1 MHVIAALII
10 NSKVSAVE
18 KLTDIRMLIDRLSQR
33 YQEYFDAE
41 IMNRY
46 GEELPYIIFNSLT
59 HSINYQSV
67 DHELLGYFYEST
79 LLQINKVK
87 AGNIRKKFGIYYTP
101 KVLSQQMSRQ
111 IPFEIV
117 PPDDRYVLDGTC
129 GSGSLLLSACKRLEN
144 LVRLER
150 ADYDRQKYLAD
161 MIQGYDVDKFAS
173 EVAKLSLLLY
183 SLPAGVR
190 WNIKA
195 GDLLRMDHTKIRT
208 PYIILGNPPYGE
220 KRGDSKREQ
229 KAAAFLEKYTTGC
242 LRYIEE
248 WKRIRRTK
256 IDQNKNIIMLRVR

>member
-1 MHVIAALII
+1 
-10 NSKVSAVE
+10 
-18 KLTDIRMLIDRLSQR
+18 MLIDRLSQR

-87 AGNIRKKFGIYYTP
+87 AGNIRKKFGI
-101 KVLSQQMSRQ
+101 
-111 IPFEIV
+111 
-117 PPDDRYVLDGTC
+117 
-129 GSGSLLLSACKRLEN
+129 
-144 LVRLER
+144 
-150 ADYDRQKYLAD
+150 
-161 MIQGYDVDKFAS
+161 
-173 EVAKLSLLLY
+173 
-183 SLPAGVR
+183 
-190 WNIKA
+190 
-195 GDLLRMDHTKIRT
+195 
-208 PYIILGNPPYGE
+208 
-220 KRGDSKREQ
+220 
-229 KAAAFLEKYTTGC
+229 LEKYTTGC